1 MKDGGI
7 IRAICDAA
15 RGISTL
21 KVVTQDNNETE
32 SFLFATLNPLII
44 KLRPFV
50 LLHYMLL
57 CLILLFLILI
67 YKQKLKYEF

>member
-1 MKDGGI
+1 M
-7 IRAICDAA
+7 DASS
-15 RGISTL
+15 ILTNH
-21 KVVTQDNNETE
+21 QDNNETE

-44 KLRPFV
+44 TLRPFV
-50 LLHYMLL
+50 LLHYILL